1 MPLTIAIVGR
11 PNVGKSTLFN
21 RLAGKKLAIVHDTP
35 GVTRD
40 RHEVLTELGP
50 LALRLVDTA
59 GFEEGEAGSLSHNMT
74 EQTRR
79 AIADADVCLF
89 CIDGREGVTTGDEI
103 IAQALRRLGKPV
115 VLIANKCEGRVKPNE
130 AETYALGF
138 GEAIPVSA
146 EHALGVIDIM
156 EALLPFAPEQTAP
169 EADEENDTDGDSENG
184 DEDEGETP
192 RGPLKLAIVGRP
204 NVGKSSLFN
213 RLLGE
218 ERALTSPEAGTTR
231 DAVIAKWSTG
241 GREIL
246 LHDTAGLRK
255 KARVA
260 GHVLEELSVDST
272 LEAIRFAECVVVM
285 IDAQT
290 SFEKQDL
297 TIADLIA
304 REGRSI
310 VFAVNKWDLVENKNG
325 AISDLRE
332 RLDNLLPQVAG
343 APLIGISAKTG
354 EGVDRLLPAIR
365 EADAAWNRRIPTAQ
379 LNRFLED
386 ALQRHP
392 PPAVSGRRV
401 RVRYM
406 TQAKSRP
413 PTFAL
418 FGNQLNALPEHYVR
432 YLQNEIREA
441 FDLRGVPLRF
451 SLRTSKNPFA

>member
-1 MPLTIAIVGR
+1 M
-11 PNVGKSTLFN
+11 
-21 RLAGKKLAIVHDTP
+21 
-35 GVTRD
+35 
-40 RHEVLTELGP
+40 
-50 LALRLVDTA
+50 
-59 GFEEGEAGSLSHNMT
+59 
-74 EQTRR
+74 
-79 AIADADVCLF
+79 F

-103 IAQALRRLGKPV
+103 IAQALRRAGKHV
-115 VLIANKCEGRVKPNE
+115 VLIANKCEGRVKPND

-156 EALLPFAPEQTAP
+156 EALLPFAPTEP
-169 EADEENDTDGDSENG
+169 EPDVDGQDKVEDDNENDSADED
-184 DEDEGETP
+184 ETP

-213 RLLGE
+213 RLLGD
-218 ERALTSPEAGTTR
+218 ERALTSPIAGTTR
-231 DAVIAKWSTG
+231 DAVIAQWSTG
-241 GREIL
+241 EREVL

-260 GHVLEELSVDST
+260 GHILEELSVDST

-310 VFAVNKWDLVENKNG
+310 VFAINKWDLVENKNG

-332 RLDNLLPQVAG
+332 RLDRLLPQVAG

-354 EGVDRLLPAIR
+354 EGVDRLLPAIL
-365 EADAAWNRRIPTAQ
+365 EADRAWNRRIPTAQ

-441 FDLRGVPLRF
+441 FNLKGVPLRF
-451 SLRTSKNPFA
+451 ALRTSKNPFA

>member
-50 LALRLVDTA
+50 LVLRLVDTA

-103 IAQALRRLGKPV
+103 IAQALRRSGKPV

-156 EALLPFAPEQTAP
+156 EALLPFAPEQTEP
-169 EADEENDTDGDSENG
+169 EADEENDADGDSENG

-290 SFEKQDL
+290 SFE
-297 TIADLIA
+297 
-304 REGRSI
+304 
-310 VFAVNKWDLVENKNG
+310 
-325 AISDLRE
+325 
-332 RLDNLLPQVAG
+332 
-343 APLIGISAKTG
+343 
-354 EGVDRLLPAIR
+354 
-365 EADAAWNRRIPTAQ
+365 
-379 LNRFLED
+379 
-386 ALQRHP
+386 
-392 PPAVSGRRV
+392 
-401 RVRYM
+401 
-406 TQAKSRP
+406 
-413 PTFAL
+413 
-418 FGNQLNALPEHYVR
+418 
-432 YLQNEIREA
+432 
-441 FDLRGVPLRF
+441 
-451 SLRTSKNPFA
+451 

>member
-40 RHEVLTELGP
+40 RHEALTELGP
-50 LALRLVDTA
+50 LSLRLIDTA
-59 GFEEGEAGSLSHNMT
+59 GFEEGEAGSLSHRMT
-74 EQTRR
+74 EQTRL
-79 AIADADVCLF
+79 AIAEADVCMF
-89 CIDGREGVTTGDEI
+89 CVDGREGITTGDEI
-103 IAQALRRLGKPV
+103 IAAALRRSGKPV
-115 VLIANKCEGRVKPNE
+115 VLVANKREGREKPNE
-130 AETYALGF
+130 AEAYALGF
-138 GEAIPVSA
+138 GEPIAVSA
-146 EHALGVIDIM
+146 EHALGIIDLM
-156 EALLPFAPEQTAP
+156 EALLPFAK
-169 EADEENDTDGDSENG
+169 EETTPAEEDGVQ
-184 DEDEGETP
+184 
-192 RGPLKLAIVGRP
+192 GPLKLALVGRP

-231 DAVIAKWSTG
+231 DAVIAQWSAG
-241 GREIL
+241 DREIL

-255 KARVA
+255 KARAA
-260 GHVLEELSVDST
+260 GHVLEELSIHST

-285 IDAQT
+285 IDAT
-290 SFEKQDL
+290 APFEKQDL

-304 REGRSI
+304 SEGRAI
-310 VFAVNKWDLVENKNG
+310 VFAINKWDLIENRGG
-325 AISDLRE
+325 AVSDLRE
-332 RLDNLLPQVAG
+332 RLDRLLPQVAG

-354 EGVDRLLPAIR
+354 EGVDRLLPAIL
-365 EADAAWNRRIPTAQ
+365 EADRAWNKRIPTAQ

-432 YLQNEIREA
+432 YLQNEIRDA

-451 SLRTSKNPFA
+451 SLRTSKNPFAD